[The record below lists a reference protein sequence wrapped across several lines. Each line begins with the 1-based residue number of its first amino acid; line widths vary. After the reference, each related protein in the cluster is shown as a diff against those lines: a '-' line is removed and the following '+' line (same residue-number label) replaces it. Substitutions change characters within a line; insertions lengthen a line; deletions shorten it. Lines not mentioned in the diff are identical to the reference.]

1 MQVIDAKDTIFGRA
15 ASQIAKKLING
26 EEIQIIN
33 AEKFVIVGNPEQIVQ
48 RYLTKRGLKH
58 KGNPELSPKWP
69 KVPHMLVKKMVS
81 GMLPRKSSRGKDA
94 LERLMV
100 YTGNPKNIDENL
112 KLEKVSFDG
121 LSKHITLHDLCKRIG
136 YTG

>member
-1 MQVIDAKDTIFGRA
+1 MQVINAKDTVFGRA

-26 EEIQIIN
+26 EEVQIIN
-33 AEKFVIVGNPEQIVQ
+33 AEQFVIVGNPEEIVQ
-48 RYLTKRGLKH
+48 RYTTKRGLKH

-81 GMLPRKSSRGKDA
+81 GMLPRKSSRGKEA
-94 LERLMV
+94 LGRLMV
-100 YTGNPKNIDENL
+100 YTGNPKNMDENL

-121 LSKHITLHDLCKRIG
+121 LAKHITIQDLCKRIG

>member
-33 AEKFVIVGNPEQIVQ
+33 AEQFVIVGNPEQIVQ

-100 YTGNPKNIDENL
+100 YTGNPKNMDENL

-121 LSKHITLHDLCKRIG
+121 LSKHITLQDLCKRIG

>member
-33 AEKFVIVGNPEQIVQ
+33 AEQFVIVGNPEQIIQ
-48 RYLTKRGLKH
+48 RYSTKRGLKH

-81 GMLPRKSSRGKDA
+81 GMLPRKSSRGKEA
-94 LERLMV
+94 LGRLMV
-100 YTGNPKNIDENL
+100 YTGNPKNMDGNL

-121 LSKHITLHDLCKRIG
+121 LAKHITIADLCKRIG